1 MKKMKRFAL
10 MGAICLMSTAVYGV
24 IGFSQ
29 VPQSVVR
36 LTTEPAIEK
45 IRPFEAEAIT
55 KQLPVRLTMQ
65 AVDVAGA
72 PLKNANIHLQLL
84 TPLSTPWFTT
94 DFPIVESTILL
105 DLKTPAPMGAVQFQQ
120 MMPIRGVYQLKVSV
134 TPQVA
139 NAFAPFQQTL
149 PIDVSEN
156 GMKYQN
162 FAILAA
168 VLLLAGLAG
177 GWVIG
182 QRQPIQPGEIAP
194 QRVRL
199 LLSGAI
205 VVAIAA
211 LLYVNISAEMAQ
223 SQYAMAMSH
232 PTEMAPPAPHPSQRQ
247 ANGLD
252 VRLSGDHN
260 AVVGKLANFQVS
272 ITDAKTQ
279 QAVTDVMV
287 KVKATQLEN
296 NWITFAYKGV
306 TDTTG
311 KLQWQE
317 QFFDGAPHQID
328 VEVAP
333 QPNAARQFQ
342 PLQVSQT
349 LEVEGVAPP
358 LSVRLITLAY
368 LTGIVAIGVV
378 LGLGLSQKLTLRN
391 SRGD

>member
-1 MKKMKRFAL
+1 MKKMERLAL
-10 MGAICLMSTAVYGV
+10 IGAICLMSLTIYG
-24 IGFSQ
+24 IKGLSQ
-29 VPQSVVR
+29 VPQ
-36 LTTEPAIEK
+36 LTIQVATEPSVEK
-45 IRPFEAEAIT
+45 IRPFEAEATTEQIPT
-55 KQLPVRLTMQ
+55 RLTVQMID
-65 AVDVAGA
+65 AAGQ
-72 PLKNANIHLQLL
+72 PLKNVNLHLQLL
-84 TPLSTPWFTT
+84 TPPSTPWFTT
-94 DFPIVESTILL
+94 DFPIVENTTLL
-105 DLKTPAPMGAVQFQQ
+105 DLKTPAPMGAVQLQQ
-120 MMPIRGVYQLKVSV
+120 MMPIWGVYQLKVSV

-149 PIDVSEN
+149 PIAVSEN

-194 QRVRL
+194 QPVRL
-199 LLSGAI
+199 LLSGAV

-211 LLYVNISAEMAQ
+211 LLYVNVSAEMAQ
-223 SQYAMAMSH
+223 SRHTMAMSH
-232 PTEMAPPAPHPSQRQ
+232 PTEAPPPAPHPSQMQ
-247 ANGLD
+247 GDGLS
-252 VRLSGDHN
+252 VRLSGDRS

-279 QAVTDVMV
+279 QPVTDAVV

-296 NWITFAYKGV
+296 GWIAFAYDGA
-306 TDTTG
+306 TDATG

-333 QPNAARQFQ
+333 QPTSVRQFQ
-342 PLQVSQT
+342 PFQVSQT

-368 LTGIVAIGVV
+368 MTGIVAIGVL
-378 LGLGLSQKLTLRN
+378 LGLGLSQKLMLRN
-391 SRGD
+391 SSGD